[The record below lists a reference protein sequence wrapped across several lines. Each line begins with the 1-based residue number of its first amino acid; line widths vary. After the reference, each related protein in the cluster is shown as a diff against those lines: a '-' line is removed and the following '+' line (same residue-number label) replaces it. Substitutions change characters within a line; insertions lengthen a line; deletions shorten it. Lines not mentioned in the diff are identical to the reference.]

1 MKQQAVQTSL
11 HCVASP
17 QMIQRTYGANCR
29 VGLGG
34 ITMLNQRLPHLA
46 GAFAVAIVAAFLAGC
61 ATYVQIP
68 PQDVAG
74 SRMPKGELP
83 AILTLPDGK
92 PPYPVVI
99 LLHGC
104 GGGIAYVHML
114 VWARRLAAWG
124 YASVIPDS
132 YGPRHYGALCSG
144 PAEARPVT
152 PQDRAGDVI
161 STALWLRTQPRIDGN
176 RIAVVGISNGGWAA
190 MWVTQRR
197 YRQAYPNLIKAAVS
211 YYGNCDRAAE
221 HGTVPLLVLVGEA
234 DNWDD
239 PARRC
244 REFGAQ
250 LTPDQNFQIHTY
262 PGVVHSFDNED
273 CLSLCWNMGHPLQ
286 YNWAAAQDSFRRTKA
301 FPNRYI
307 GPPAEQ

>member
-1 MKQQAVQTSL
+1 
-11 HCVASP
+11 
-17 QMIQRTYGANCR
+17 
-29 VGLGG
+29 
-34 ITMLNQRLPHLA
+34 MLNQRLRRLA
-46 GAFAVAIVAAFLAGC
+46 SAFAAAVVAACLAGC

-74 SRMPKGELP
+74 SRMPKGTLT
-83 AILTLPDGK
+83 ALLTLPDGK

-99 LLHGC
+99 VLHGC
-104 GGGIAYVHML
+104 DGGIDKPHML
-114 VWARRLAAWG
+114 AWARRLAAWG

-132 YGPRHYGALCSG
+132 YGPRNYSFLCSG

-176 RIAVVGISNGGWAA
+176 RIAVVGISNGGWTA

-197 YRQAYPNLIKAAVS
+197 YQQAYPNLIKAAVS

-262 PGVVHSFDNED
+262 PGVVHSFDAENQ
-273 CLSLCWNMGHPLQ
+273 LSLSWIEGHPIL
-286 YNWAAAQDSFRRTKA
+286 YNRVAAEDSFRRTKA
-301 FPNRYI
+301 FLDRYI